1 MSLDIIFFL
10 GVTHK
15 PVAQLLYILLVLPS
29 LEAILKSERS
39 IRLFLAILSVILLA
53 PPALYAVARLYT
65 PDPFFIDELPAMILA
80 GCGLI
85 SLAGF
90 LRFTLK
96 K

>member
-1 MSLDIIFFL
+1 MK
-10 GVTHK
+10 TK
-15 PVAQLLYILLVLPS
+15 
-29 LEAILKSERS
+29 KS
-39 IRLFLAILSVILLA
+39 IRIFLAILSVILLM
-53 PPALYAVARLYT
+53 PPALYAVARLYA
-65 PDPFFIDELPAMILA
+65 PEPFLIDELPAMILA

>member
-1 MSLDIIFFL
+1 
-10 GVTHK
+10 
-15 PVAQLLYILLVLPS
+15 
-29 LEAILKSERS
+29 
-39 IRLFLAILSVILLA
+39 LA

-65 PDPFFIDELPAMILA
+65 PEPLFIDELPAMILA

>member
-1 MSLDIIFFL
+1 MPE
-10 GVTHK
+10 V
-15 PVAQLLYILLVLPS
+15 V
-29 LEAILKSERS
+29 LKSKQS

-65 PDPFFIDELPAMILA
+65 PEPLFIDELPAMIL
-80 GCGLI
+80 GGFGLI